1 MLPAR
6 AHVILNLIWI
16 LHPADTQKNMIICL
30 SWGCIKKSV
39 KGLSYLKTLRIMQ
52 KIAWR
57 QQLLEGR
64 HPTPKGA
71 MGVSALPLLF

>member
-39 KGLSYLKTLRIMQ
+39 KGLSYLKTLRIM
-52 KIAWR
+52 
-57 QQLLEGR
+57 
-64 HPTPKGA
+64 
-71 MGVSALPLLF
+71 